1 MANRARRGRGR
12 GAEPER
18 NPPIAPGPAQPAAA
32 HNFVQPVIPPRH
44 KDPPVFRGAADE
56 DVVNWIFRFEQIAD
70 YNQWNPDQRL
80 RHIGMCFEGVAEKWH
95 CSLMTRVP
103 PPLTFDAF
111 REELLRAFKPVNYED
126 HLETRLR
133 SRVQGSGESF
143 VDYFHDVLF
152 MCSRID
158 PTMSERSKIG
168 HLFRGLLPG
177 TVRGIYRFIQPD
189 STTNDLFREAQIFLQ
204 GEDIAAKREK
214 SSESV
219 PPIQPI
225 LHMKSENPSQNSDP
239 SPGPS
244 DSSAVSREEL
254 KQMEKRILDNIAKAM
269 EGANRQGTQREQRD
283 QGKRDRPPTGY
294 GRNKRTRDGR
304 PICNDCGKPGHIAR
318 FCGKEKDSG
327 KKEEPQSKPKPEP
340 GPPSAKN

>member
-18 NPPIAPGPAQPAAA
+18 NLPIVQEPAQPAAA

-177 TVRGIYRFIQPD
+177 TVGAFTVSYSR
-189 STTNDLFREAQIFLQ
+189 
-204 GEDIAAKREK
+204 IARPTICSGKLKFSCKVRILRQKEK
-214 SSESV
+214 S
-219 PPIQPI
+219 PRNPCHQF
-225 LHMKSENPSQNSDP
+225 NPSF
-239 SPGPS
+239 
-244 DSSAVSREEL
+244 
-254 KQMEKRILDNIAKAM
+254 
-269 EGANRQGTQREQRD
+269 T
-283 QGKRDRPPTGY
+283 
-294 GRNKRTRDGR
+294 
-304 PICNDCGKPGHIAR
+304 
-318 FCGKEKDSG
+318 
-327 KKEEPQSKPKPEP
+327 
-340 GPPSAKN
+340 